1 MHYFNLQK
9 FQFIDD
15 LTINQTQRLLLVGF
29 SIEESL
35 NRMIEW
41 LSSNFDMSINAIIL
55 NYVKTSNG
63 AELLSRTVTIPEEIA
78 KEKSQN
84 PYLENEFS
92 IMEEHTL
99 DDVLDRLHKLHGR
112 KQIIEKYLT

>member
-1 MHYFNLQK
+1 MEKYLENINLKIQ
-9 FQFIDD
+9 Q
-15 LTINQTQRLLLVGF
+15 LT
-29 SIEESL
+29 
-35 NRMIEW
+35 
-41 LSSNFDMSINAIIL
+41 
-55 NYVKTSNG
+55 
-63 AELLSRTVTIPEEIA
+63 EIA

-84 PYLENEFS
+84 PYLKNEFS